1 MIEIKFLKDEN
12 KAVVYDN
19 KNIIGECQFVVNK
32 NTWNIIHTQVN
43 KEYQGQKIA
52 RNLVNCVIEKA
63 KENNKLIVA
72 ECSYAKKIIDNNIK
86 MG

>member
-19 KNIIGECQFVVNK
+19 KNIIGECKFVVNK